1 MLMSIV
7 FMFPFLAFSRS
18 FFLGF
23 PATLLYPYLVQF
35 LDLIV
40 SFVHFLDLI
49 VSFSKFDYHYISFF
63 VQILFLRKY
72 ALQFFLSANHA

>member
-23 PATLLYPYLVQF
+23 PATLLYPCLVQC
-35 LDLIV
+35 LDLIE

-49 VSFSKFDYHYISFF
+49 VFSKFDYHYISFF
-63 VQILFLRKY
+63 VDII
-72 ALQFFLSANHA
+72 S

>member
-23 PATLLYPYLVQF
+23 PVTLLYPYLVQF
-35 LDLIV
+35 LDLIE

-49 VSFSKFDYHYISFF
+49 VSFSKFDQYISFF

>member
-23 PATLLYPYLVQF
+23 PATLLYHYLVQF

-49 VSFSKFDYHYISFF
+49 VF
-63 VQILFLRKY
+63 
-72 ALQFFLSANHA
+72 

>member
-23 PATLLYPYLVQF
+23 PVTLLYPYLVQF
-35 LDLIV
+35 LDLIE

-49 VSFSKFDYHYISFF
+49 VFSKFDYHYISFF
-63 VQILFLRKY
+63 VQIVFLRKY